1 MSAQKPNDGP
11 RILQSCY
18 VNVSRSGEHFVP
30 NHTLS
35 YVVCGR
41 NDIYLNGETHSF
53 GEGEFR
59 FTAKNQL
66 AKFTKYPAPDGD
78 FKSISVVI
86 DQATLRGISQEHN
99 RRKQKAYTGETLL
112 RLQPV
117 PLLQNFISSLTPY
130 LTGIGEVNSIITQ
143 LKVKEAVMI
152 LLETNPALTDLLFD
166 FDAPGKVDLKAYMTQ
181 HYKFNVELGRFA
193 YLTGRSLA
201 TFKRDFSQIFNT
213 SPNKWLQQQR
223 LNEAYYMLR
232 NGRKV
237 NDVYMDVGF
246 KDMSHFSFAF
256 KKAYGFAPSRLDEKP

>member
-1 MSAQKPNDGP
+1 MSANNPIDGP

-18 VNVSRSGEHFVP
+18 VNISRSGEHFVP

-66 AKFTKYPAPDGD
+66 AKFTKYPAPNGD

-86 DQATLRGISQEHN
+86 DQATLRSVSQEHN
-99 RRKQKAYTGETLL
+99 RHKQKAYTGGTLL
-112 RLQPV
+112 RLHPV
-117 PLLQNFISSLTPY
+117 PLLQNFIASLTPY
-130 LTGIGEVNSIITQ
+130 LTGSGEVNNIITQ
-143 LKVKEAVMI
+143 LKVKEAAMI
-152 LLETNPALTDLLFD
+152 LLETSPALSDLLFD

-201 TFKRDFSQIFNT
+201 TFKRDFNQIFNE

-223 LNEAYYMLR
+223 LSEAYFLLK

-237 NDVYMDVGF
+237 TDVYMDAGF
-246 KDMSHFSFAF
+246 KDLSHFSFAF
-256 KKAYGFAPSRLDEKP
+256 KKMYGVNPSAIKLV